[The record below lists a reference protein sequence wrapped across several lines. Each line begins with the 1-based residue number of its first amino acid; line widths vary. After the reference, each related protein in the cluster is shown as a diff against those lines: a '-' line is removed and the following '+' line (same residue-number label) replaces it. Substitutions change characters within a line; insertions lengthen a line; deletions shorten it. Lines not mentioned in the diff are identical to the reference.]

1 MNILVIAAHADDEV
15 LGMGA
20 TIKKFSKKNKIFLCI
35 ITDGTTAQY
44 DDKKMIKVR
53 RDACM
58 KSSKLL
64 GISKVKFLDFP
75 DMMAGRISQLE
86 INKELEKIIEDYK
99 PNVVYT
105 TPSHDL
111 HKDHRLVF
119 DSTLVA
125 TRAFSSSVTQLLSY
139 ELPGS
144 VKQPFR
150 PTVYQNIEKE
160 FSYKL
165 KAFKMYKSEVMKFP
179 HPRSIEAIENLA
191 IQRGVECSFKK
202 AEAFELIK
210 QINEIKLF

>member
-1 MNILVIAAHADDEV
+1 MNILVIGAHPDDEV
-15 LGMGA
+15 VGMGA
-20 TIKKFSKKNKIFLCI
+20 TIKKLSKKNKIFLCI